1 MANIGKDG
9 TGKSIIENDKHK
21 SIKKINIS
29 DEFIING
36 RIYIIPDRYIEHLE
50 LPYEYKKLYKFILA
64 SLIDKNIEK
73 GNLKNI
79 TKITKILLNQYI
91 IICDKLFSFIITGKL
106 NSIQFSNLET
116 ELINKIPF
124 SLIPKLN
131 PNIIER
137 LE

>member
-1 MANIGKDG
+1 MERISKDG
-9 TGKSIIENDKHK
+9 TMKSITENEKNK
-21 SIKKINIS
+21 SIGKIINI

-36 RIYIIPDRYIEHLE
+36 RIYIIPDKYIEHLE

-64 SLIDKNIEK
+64 SLIDKNIT
-73 GNLKNI
+73 NI
-79 TKITKILLNQYI
+79 TNITKILLNQYI

-106 NSIQFSNLET
+106 NTIQFSNMET
-116 ELINKIPF
+116 ELINKIPV